1 MFCHAVPALSSVS
14 VVQSWAGI
22 TAVVGTRRCPDIG
35 KLKLGPLCL
44 ILGSDTQ
51 AARAPSELKS
61 TFVSVCGWRVS
72 SIPKQRLLQCDMPAY
87 PW

>member
-1 MFCHAVPALSSVS
+1 MFCHTVPAMPSVS